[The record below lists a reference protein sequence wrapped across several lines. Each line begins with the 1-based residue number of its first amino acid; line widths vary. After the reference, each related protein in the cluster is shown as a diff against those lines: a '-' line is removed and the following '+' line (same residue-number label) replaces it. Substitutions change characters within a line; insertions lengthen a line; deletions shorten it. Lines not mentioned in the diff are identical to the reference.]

1 MLKRNFENVED
12 NKILY
17 SIKQGMILAIPA
29 IMTGS
34 TALVILN
41 LPIKA
46 YQEYLSSLFNGEV
59 TNILNFI
66 NDSTLGIIS
75 LIILL
80 TISYSY
86 GKIYG
91 SKYTVLVPIVA
102 MCSFLVFSHGN
113 ELNSYIE
120 IFKTKWLFTS
130 IIVSMT
136 SSVLFV
142 KLTESFVTN
151 VKFHTEG
158 ADADFNMVVS
168 AIVPFIIV
176 VFLSSIFRVIMISLI
191 GSSNF
196 QDIFYNLFSNVF
208 NRMGTNLMS
217 ALLFIF
223 LMHFMWFFGIHGS
236 NVLDTVAKNLFE
248 NSMAININLVNNN
261 QLPTEIFTKT
271 FFDTMVLLGGCGSL
285 LCLVIAIFLSE
296 KRTNVRKLAKIAS
309 IPALFNIN
317 EMLVFGIPI
326 VFNYIMFVPF
336 VITPIISTITSYV
349 AMSTGIVP
357 CTVSAVE
364 WTSPIFLSGYMSTG
378 SIRGSLLQVFNLCVG
393 VMIYI
398 PFIKMSQN
406 RYTYMFKNNIENLTN
421 LLKRYE
427 LTGEQPN
434 ILNHNGKIGSISKM
448 LASDLKFA
456 MKRGEI
462 ELFYQPQVNYNGDVV
477 GAEGLLRW
485 KHPIGGFI
493 YPPLVIILAK
503 EEGFLDELGEYIIN
517 KACIDLKKSEKLLT
531 NPVKFSVNISPDQL
545 DDPKLPEQI
554 KNIISSNDIN
564 PNMLGIEITEQIAL
578 SGSQIIIERINA
590 IHNLGIKLIMDD
602 FGMGHSS
609 LIYLQNNNFDIVKLD
624 GSLVK
629 EILTNKRSSEI
640 IMTIVNL
647 SKNLD
652 FDIVV
657 EYVENVD
664 QRDKLYELGCEIY
677 QGYYYSKAIPFEEFV
692 EYANQERVR

>member
-46 YQEYLSSLFNGEV
+46 YQEYLSGLFNGEV

-86 GKIYG
+86 GK
-91 SKYTVLVPIVA
+91 VLVPIVA

-142 KLTESFVTN
+142 KLTESFVTS

-176 VFLSSIFRVIMISLI
+176 VFLFSIFRVIMISLI

-208 NRMGTNLMS
+208 NKMGTNLMS

-296 KRTNVRKLAKIAS
+296 KRINVRKLAKIAS

-336 VITPIISTITSYV
+336 VITPIILTITSYV

-434 ILNHNGKIGSISKM
+434 LLNHNGKIGSISKM

-462 ELFYQPQVNYNGDVV
+462 ELFYQPQVNYNGNVV

-485 KHPIGGFI
+485 KHSIGGFI

-517 KACIDLKKSEKLLT
+517 KACIDLKKSEKLLR

-657 EYVENVD
+657 EYVENID
-664 QRDKLYELGCEIY
+664 QRDKLYGLGCEIY

-692 EYANQERVR
+692 EYANQEREI

>member
-46 YQEYLSSLFNGEV
+46 YQEYLSDLFNGEV

-142 KLTESFVTN
+142 KLTESFVTS

-176 VFLSSIFRVIMISLI
+176 VFLFSIFRVIMISLI

-208 NRMGTNLMS
+208 NKMGTNLMS

-296 KRTNVRKLAKIAS
+296 KRINVRKLAKIAS

-336 VITPIISTITSYV
+336 VITPIILTITSYV

-434 ILNHNGKIGSISKM
+434 LLNHNGKIGSISKM

-462 ELFYQPQVNYNGDVV
+462 ELFYQPQVNYNGNVV

-485 KHPIGGFI
+485 KHSIGGFI

-517 KACIDLKKSEKLLT
+517 KACIDLKKSEKLLR

-657 EYVENVD
+657 EYVENID
-664 QRDKLYELGCEIY
+664 QRDKLYGLGCEIY

-692 EYANQERVR
+692 EYANQEREI

>member
-46 YQEYLSSLFNGEV
+46 YQEYLSGLFNGEV

-142 KLTESFVTN
+142 KLTESFVTS

-176 VFLSSIFRVIMISLI
+176 VFLFSIFRVIMISLI

-208 NRMGTNLMS
+208 NKMGTNLMS

-296 KRTNVRKLAKIAS
+296 KRINVRKLAKIAS

-336 VITPIISTITSYV
+336 VITPIILTITSYV

-378 SIRGSLLQVFNLCVG
+378 LIRGSLLQVFNLCVG

-434 ILNHNGKIGSISKM
+434 LLNHNGKIGSISKM

-462 ELFYQPQVNYNGDVV
+462 ELFYQPQVNYNGNVV

-485 KHPIGGFI
+485 KHSIGGFI

-517 KACIDLKKSEKLLT
+517 KACIDLKKSEKLLR

-657 EYVENVD
+657 EYVENID
-664 QRDKLYELGCEIY
+664 QRDKLYGLGCEIY

-692 EYANQERVR
+692 EYANQEREI

>member
-46 YQEYLSSLFNGEV
+46 YQEYLSGLFNGEV

-142 KLTESFVTN
+142 KLTESFVTS

-176 VFLSSIFRVIMISLI
+176 VFLFSIFRVIMISLI

-208 NRMGTNLMS
+208 NKMGTNLMS

-296 KRTNVRKLAKIAS
+296 KRINVRKLAKIAS

-336 VITPIISTITSYV
+336 VITPIILTITSYV

-434 ILNHNGKIGSISKM
+434 LLNHNGKIGSISKM

-462 ELFYQPQVNYNGDVV
+462 ELFYQPQVNYNGNVV

-485 KHPIGGFI
+485 KHSIGGFI

-517 KACIDLKKSEKLLT
+517 KACIDLKKSEKLLR

-657 EYVENVD
+657 EYVENIN
-664 QRDKLYELGCEIY
+664 QRDKLYGLLCEIY
-677 QGYYYSKAIPFEEFV
+677 QGYYYIKAIPVEEFV
-692 EYANQERVR
+692 EYANQEREI